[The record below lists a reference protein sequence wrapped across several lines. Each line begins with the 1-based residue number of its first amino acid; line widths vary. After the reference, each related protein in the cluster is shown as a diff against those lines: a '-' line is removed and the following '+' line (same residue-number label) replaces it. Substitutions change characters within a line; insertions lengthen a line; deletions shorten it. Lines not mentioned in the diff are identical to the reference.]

1 MKMTQEEFKNALEL
15 HEKWLSNEP
24 DGVKLDL
31 RHSDLSGLDLSYA
44 DLRRADLS
52 NANLSRAN
60 LSGSKLIRTDLSR
73 ANLSRANLSC
83 SKLRRADLRRADLSG
98 SYLRFAIL
106 SDADLRWAHTI
117 NTEGL
122 DVICVQLNTS
132 DKNRQVQYYVQLD
145 KVTAGCFMGTLDEL
159 KKAVDENHHKD
170 SVIYKRYQIAFKTIE
185 DILDT
190 Y

>member
-1 MKMTQEEFKNALEL
+1 MKITQEELKNALEL

-52 NANLSRAN
+52 NANLRWANLRHAN
-60 LSGSKLIRTDLSR
+60 LSH
-73 ANLSRANLSC
+73 
-83 SKLRRADLRRADLSG
+83 ADLRLATLSFSDLRNSILIG
-98 SYLRFAIL
+98 AIL
-106 SDADLRWAHTI
+106 SDVDLRWANTI
-117 NTEGL
+117 NAGGL

-132 DKNRQVQYYVQLD
+132 DKNRQVQYYVQLN
-145 KVTAGCFMGTLDEL
+145 KVTAGCFSGTLDEL
-159 KKAVDENHHKD
+159 KIAVREKYDID
-170 SVIYKRYQIAFKTIE
+170 SVIYKRYKIALKTIE
-185 DILDT
+185 DILET